1 MLAPILGTA
10 RSSVQPQFMRVQSC
24 ARLLG
29 VSVQTVRNYAD
40 NPANGVEV
48 RRSPGGHRFIDLA
61 AIAQVFG
68 YDVASDEP
76 DPEAT
81 PESARLIIGYCRV
94 STSKQ
99 KTAGNLDRQKERVEQ
114 YIRENWPGEKY
125 IIITEQRSGI
135 STDRP
140 GLLKVLDLSLASKCK
155 ILCAE
160 HPCRISRGSFALISR
175 VLQRCGVEIV
185 LTKTGEKEN
194 DAKTQEEET
203 LHDAMSMIYCM
214 QARAC
219 GRRAHDKTRFVAS
232 PAFRDRVAGLYA
244 QGMTA
249 ARIWAAVRGEGH
261 HCQNTG
267 KPASVKSVWNL
278 IKEIERGAPSKRVPE
293 SVRRFVKEGC
303 VVSQSQT
310 VLTRDVWAAFCRYCD
325 QHGLPR
331 VSRNK
336 LPAFL
341 RAAVPSVQ
349 TRLASHHADGFEMV
363 GLTLKT

>member
-1 MLAPILGTA
+1 MLAPILHAA
-10 RSSVQPQFMRVQSC
+10 RAPVHSPFVRVNHA

-29 VSVQTVRNYAD
+29 VSVQTIRNYAD

-48 RRSPGGHRFIDLA
+48 RRTPGNHRLVDLGA
-61 AIAQVFG
+61 LAEVFG
-68 YDVASDEP
+68 FGVASHDSVPEP
-76 DPEAT
+76 ET
-81 PESARLIIGYCRV
+81 ARLIIGYCRV

-125 IIITEQRSGI
+125 VLICEQRSGI

-160 HPCRISRGSFALISR
+160 HACRISRGSFALISR
-175 VLQRCGVEIV
+175 VLQRCGVEVV

-203 LHDAMSMIYCM
+203 LHDALSMIYCM

-219 GRRAHDKTRFVAS
+219 GRRAHDKTRFVPS
-232 PAFRDRVAGLYA
+232 QAFRDRVAGLYA
-244 QGMTA
+244 QGIPA
-249 ARIWAAVRGEGH
+249 GKIFGAVAREGH
-261 HCQNTG
+261 VCQSTG
-267 KPASVKSVWNL
+267 KAITLKSVWKL
-278 IKEIERGAPSKRVPE
+278 TQEIDRANHGKSVPE
-293 SVRRFVKEGC
+293 SVRRFVKEACMVGP
-303 VVSQSQT
+303 T
-310 VLTRDVWAAFCRYCD
+310 ATALTKEIWTAFTAFCD

-341 RAAVPSVQ
+341 RSAVSTVKIYKAKHHGDGMEVSG
-349 TRLASHHADGFEMV
+349 LA
-363 GLTLKT
+363 LKS

>member
-1 MLAPILGTA
+1 MLAPILRTS
-10 RSSVQPQFMRVQSC
+10 RSGPSRIRSRAVLR
-24 ARLLG
+24 RLVG
-29 VSVQTVRNYAD
+29 VSVQTIRNYAD
-40 NPANGVEV
+40 DPANGVEV
-48 RRSPGGHRFIDLA
+48 RRTPGNHRLVNLA

-68 YDVASDEP
+68 YDIGEADEP
-76 DPEAT
+76 TPEAD
-81 PESARLIIGYCRV
+81 AQRLIIGYCRV

-125 IIITEQRSGI
+125 VLICEQRSGI

-194 DAKTQEEET
+194 DAKSQEEET

-219 GRRAHDKTRFVAS
+219 GRRAHDKTRFV
-232 PAFRDRVAGLYA
+232 PTQAFRDRVAALNG
-244 QGMTA
+244 QGMPVA
-249 ARIWAAVRGEGH
+249 AIFAAIAAEGH
-261 HCQNTG
+261 RCTNTG
-267 KPASVKSVWNL
+267 REATLKSVWRVV
-278 IKEIERGAPSKRVPE
+278 KDIERGAPNGVPE
-293 SVRRFVKEGC
+293 SVRRFIREAC
-303 VVSQSQT
+303 VVQPSAT
-310 VLTRDVWAAFCRYCD
+310 VLTRDVWLAFGRFC
-325 QHGLPR
+325 QAEGLPS
-331 VSRNK
+331 VSRNR
-336 LPAFL
+336 LPAFIRL
-341 RAAVPSVQ
+341 AVPSVQ
-349 TRLASHHADGFEMV
+349 TRLASHHADGFEFV
-363 GLTLKT
+363 GLALKP

>member
-1 MLAPILGTA
+1 MATAILGAA
-10 RSSVQPQFMRVQSC
+10 RRSVEFVRVHE
-24 ARLLG
+24 AATLLG
-29 VSVQTVRNYAD
+29 VSNQTIRNYAD
-40 NPANGVEV
+40 DPANRVEV
-48 RRSPGGHRFIDLA
+48 RRSPGGHRYVDLA

-68 YDVASDEP
+68 YDVPGEP
-76 DPEAT
+76 DQETT
-81 PESARLIIGYCRV
+81 PDGARLIIGYCRV

-125 IIITEQRSGI
+125 IILCEQRSGI

-194 DAKTQEEET
+194 DAKSQEEET

-219 GRRAHDKTRFVAS
+219 GRRAHDKTRFV
-232 PAFRDRVAGLYA
+232 PTQAFRDRVAALHG
-244 QGMTA
+244 QGMTVA
-249 ARIWAAVRGEGH
+249 GIYEAIAREGH
-261 HCQNTG
+261 RCTNTG
-267 KPASVKSVWNL
+267 RPATLKSVWRVV
-278 IKEIERGAPSKRVPE
+278 KDIERGTPNGVPE
-293 SVRRFVKEGC
+293 SVRRFVAEACRLSPG
-303 VVSQSQT
+303 ST
-310 VLTRDVWAAFCRYCD
+310 VLTRYVWRAFQEFCTTN
-325 QHGLPR
+325 GLSP
-331 VSRNK
+331 VSRNR
-336 LPAFL
+336 LPAFI
-341 RAAVPSVQ
+341 RAAAPSVQ
-349 TRLASHHADGFEMV
+349 TRLASHHADGMEFI
-363 GLTLKT
+363 GLELA

>member
-1 MLAPILGTA
+1 
-10 RSSVQPQFMRVQSC
+10 VKHC
-24 ARLLG
+24 ATLLG

-40 NPANGVEV
+40 DPANGVEV
-48 RRSPGGHRFIDLA
+48 RRTPGNHRLVCLRQ
-61 AIAQVFG
+61 IAECFG
-68 YDVASDEP
+68 VSVET
-76 DPEAT
+76 EETVETAT
-81 PESARLIIGYCRV
+81 DAQRLIVGYCRV

-114 YIRENWPGEKY
+114 YIRENWPGERY
-125 IIITEQRSGI
+125 VLICEQRSGI

-194 DAKTQEEET
+194 DAKSQEEET

-232 PAFRDRVAGLYA
+232 PVLRDRVAGLYG
-244 QGMTA
+244 QGMTVA
-249 ARIWAAVRGEGH
+249 GIYEAIASEGH
-261 HCQNTG
+261 RCTNTG
-267 KPASVKSVWNL
+267 REATLKSVWRVV
-278 IKEIERGAPSKRVPE
+278 KDIERGAPNGVPE
-293 SVRRFVKEGC
+293 SVRRFVAEACRLSPG
-303 VVSQSQT
+303 ST
-310 VLTRDVWAAFCRYCD
+310 VLTRDVWRAFQEFCVAK
-325 QHGLPR
+325 QLPS
-331 VSRNK
+331 VSRNR

-349 TRLASHHADGFEMV
+349 TRLASHHADGFEVV
-363 GLTLKT
+363 GLALRT

>member
-1 MLAPILGTA
+1 MLAPILRTSRA
-10 RSSVQPQFMRVQSC
+10 PVQPQFVRVKCC
-24 ARLLG
+24 AAMFG

-40 NPANGVEV
+40 DPANRIEV
-48 RRSPGGHRFIDLA
+48 RRSPGGHRYVDLA
-61 AIAQVFG
+61 ALAEVFG
-68 YDVASDEP
+68 YELPNEQNAETTP
-76 DPEAT
+76 DG
-81 PESARLIIGYCRV
+81 ARLIIGYCRV

-114 YIRENWPGEKY
+114 YIRENWPNERY
-125 IIITEQRSGI
+125 VLICEQRSGI

-194 DAKTQEEET
+194 DAKSQEEET

-219 GRRAHDKTRFVAS
+219 GRRAHDKTRFV
-232 PAFRDRVAGLYA
+232 PTQAFRDRVAALHG
-244 QGMTA
+244 QGTPVA
-249 ARIWAAVRGEGH
+249 SIYEAIASEGH
-261 HCQNTG
+261 RCTNTG
-267 KPASVKSVWNL
+267 KPATLKSVWRVV
-278 IKEIERGAPSKRVPE
+278 KDIERGAPNGVPE
-293 SVRRFVKEGC
+293 SVRRFVVEACRLSPG
-303 VVSQSQT
+303 ST
-310 VLTRDVWAAFCRYCD
+310 VLTREVWAAFCAFCD
-325 QHGLPR
+325 AKGLPR
-331 VSRNK
+331 VSRNR
-336 LPAFL
+336 LPAFI

-349 TRLASHHADGFEMV
+349 TRLASHHADGFELV
-363 GLTLKT
+363 GLALT